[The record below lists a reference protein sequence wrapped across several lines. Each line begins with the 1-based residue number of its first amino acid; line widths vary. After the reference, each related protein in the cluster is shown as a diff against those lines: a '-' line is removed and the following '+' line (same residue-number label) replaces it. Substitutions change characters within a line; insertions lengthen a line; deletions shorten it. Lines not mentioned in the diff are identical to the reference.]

1 MNLNRLIN
9 TLSIQTASYDSDR
22 MSRYIMRQ
30 LDNRNIPYTQDKTGN
45 IYATKGNAKLY
56 PTMVSHIDT
65 VHAVNEDVV
74 VKRQG
79 NNLYAIDTYK
89 MEQYGIGGDDKVGV
103 FITLELL
110 DIFQHFKAVF
120 FVDEEVG
127 CIGSSHCNHKFF
139 EDSTIVLQC
148 DRKGAKDFTSTILN
162 QPMLSVEFMEYVKPI
177 VKSFNREYVNGGMTD
192 VHELSEH
199 IPICMANM
207 SCGYYN
213 PHSAREYVNIE
224 NVFDTL
230 EFCKQILTS
239 TAHKQ
244 WSIKRPVYPS
254 FTSYAPSANSI
265 FTKSKYSYS
274 YSEPLYDYYD
284 DFIEDTSKQC
294 ELCNENLL
302 YDHYD
307 NSHYCIECDISFDN
321 NYKKQSHDT
330 NTI

>member
-22 MSRYIMRQ
+22 MSRYITRQ
-30 LDNRNIPYTQDKTGN
+30 LDARNIPYTIDKSGN
-45 IYATKGNAKLY
+45 IYATKGYAKLY

-65 VHAVNEDVV
+65 VHAVNDNVV

-79 NNLYAIDTYK
+79 KNLYALDSVK

-127 CIGSSHCNHKFF
+127 CIGSSHCNHQFF

-148 DRKGAKDFTSTILN
+148 DRKGSLDFTDTILR
-162 QPMLSVEFMEYVKPI
+162 QPMLSDEFKQHVKPI
-177 VKSFNREYVNGGMTD
+177 VEGFGRNYVDGGMTD
-192 VHELSEH
+192 VHELSDH

-213 PHSAREYVNIE
+213 PHTPREYVNI
-224 NVFDTL
+224 NDVFDTL
-230 EFCKQILTS
+230 EFCKQILVS

-254 FTSYAPSANSI
+254 FTSYAPKANSI
-265 FTKSKYSYS
+265 STKSIYNYG
-274 YSEPLYDYYD
+274 YERPANIWYD

-294 ELCNENLL
+294 DACTENLL
-302 YDHYD
+302 YDHYE
-307 NSHYCIECDISFDN
+307 NAYYCIDCDIYFETNS
-321 NYKKQSHDT
+321 KRQQHDT
-330 NTI
+330 NTL